1 MDLQILTK
9 TEKNIKE
16 DIKVL
21 KTSDVVE
28 IKEVNE
34 IRSAVKEHL
43 LFIGLDRGNNVRN
56 ISVLGIGSNC
66 EIMIDSKDIIRI
78 ALFSCSDRV
87 ILVHN
92 HPSNSLEPSS
102 KDLHLTNIT
111 NQILKVFNIE
121 LLDHII
127 VTEKDY
133 MSLEGEKRINKKYRS
148 NDLDN
153 MDKGLLIEKN
163 LQLKNKIK
171 ELEKQIDNINF
182 ESNNEIEKEYGKE
195 EIEI

>member
-16 DIKVL
+16 DIKIL

-34 IRSAVKEHL
+34 IRNAVKEHL

-92 HPSNSLEPSS
+92 HPSNNLKPSS

-133 MSLEGEKRINKKYRS
+133 MSLEGEKRINQKYQS

-153 MDKGLLIEKN
+153 MNKGLLIEEN
-163 LQLKNKIK
+163 LQLKNKIR
-171 ELEKQIDNINF
+171 ELEKQIDNIIMKLKKNMGRR
-182 ESNNEIEKEYGKE
+182 K
-195 EIEI
+195 